1 MIKEYHI
8 ENSFKSSWEKKIL
21 NWYKINKR
29 DLPWRKKEN
38 QNFYRIWI
46 SEVMLQQ
53 TGVKTVIPYYI
64 DFLKKWPTL
73 ESFFNAELT
82 EILKVWQGLGYYQR
96 AKNLYNAKDFL
107 KKKHPLN
114 TPESLKKIPGIGDY
128 ISSSICAILYNK
140 PCAVIDSNIKRII
153 TRAFALEVEEKNYNI
168 VLKDIAQ
175 KLTPIKNNG
184 KYCQSLM
191 DLANLVCKPTEPKC
205 TICPINNLCAK
216 KTNNKTRVKIH
227 LKKTKIGVAF
237 FISYKDEF
245 LVERSEKKLL
255 QGLYNY
261 PFSNFVELNDYDSK
275 NNIVK
280 NLISR
285 WLKSFRLEKSYKNIS
300 FVEHE
305 FSHFRLKLSIVD
317 IKLKKRIFLSKYQW
331 ITKDEFDLLPISTL
345 MIKIKE
351 KTL

>member
-8 ENSFKSSWEKKIL
+8 ENSFKSCWEKKIL
-21 NWYKINKR
+21 DCYKINKR

-64 DFLKKWPTL
+64 KFLKKWPTL
-73 ESFFNAELT
+73 ESFFKAELI

-96 AKNLYNAKDFL
+96 AKNLYNAKEFL

-114 TPESLKKIPGIGDY
+114 TLESLKKIPGIGDY
-128 ISSSICAILYNK
+128 ISSSICAILYDK
-140 PCAVIDSNIKRII
+140 SCAVIDSNIKRII
-153 TRAFALEVEEKNYNI
+153 TRAFALEVEKKNYNN
-168 VLKDIAQ
+168 VLKDIAK
-175 KLTPIKNNG
+175 KLTPLKNNG

-205 TICPINNLCAK
+205 IICPINNLCAK
-216 KTNNKTRVKIH
+216 KTNNKTKVKVF
-227 LKKTKIGVAF
+227 LKKIKIGVVF
-237 FISYKDEF
+237 FVSYNEEF
-245 LVERSEKKLL
+245 LIERSEKKLL

-261 PFSNFVELNDYDSK
+261 PFSKFVELNDYRNE
-275 NNIVK
+275 NNIK
-280 NLISR
+280 RNLISQ
-285 WLKSFRLEKSYKNIS
+285 WLKSFKLEQSYKNIS
-300 FVEHE
+300 VVEHE
-305 FSHFRLKLSIVD
+305 FSHFRLKLSIVN
-317 IKLKKRIFLSKYQW
+317 IKLKKKIILTEYEW
-331 ITKDEFDLLPISTL
+331 INKNEFDLLPISTL
-345 MIKIKE
+345 MTKIKE